1 MAIATAW
8 INEIG
13 RPTRCFR
20 QGPPHIAGK
29 IRHLEDLDGELV
41 HRRDLV
47 ILLQRLELLLVGRRE
62 TKVDRNQAIRR
73 YSQINCVEQ
82 FRSGDSAGCRPASG
96 RALR

>member
-1 MAIATAW
+1 
-8 INEIG
+8 
-13 RPTRCFR
+13 
-20 QGPPHIAGK
+20 
-29 IRHLEDLDGELV
+29 
-41 HRRDLV
+41 
-47 ILLQRLELLLVGRRE
+47 LLQRLELLLVGRRE